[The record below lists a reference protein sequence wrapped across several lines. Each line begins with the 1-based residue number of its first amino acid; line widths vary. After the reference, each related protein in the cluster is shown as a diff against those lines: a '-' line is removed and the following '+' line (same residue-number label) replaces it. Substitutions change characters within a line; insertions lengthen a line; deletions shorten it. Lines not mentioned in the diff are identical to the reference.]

1 MLNVLYDNNI
11 VLSLKRYPILNS
23 TQLRN
28 FVQQLLHDQLPAEV
42 SHVQRSG
49 IFLRKE
55 EKDCLVCLERTVQ
68 KRACTQ
74 CKNCEFECS

>member
-11 VLSLKRYPILNS
+11 VLPLKRYPILIEELCS
-23 TQLRN
+23 TI
-28 FVQQLLHDQLPAEV
+28 FYDQLPAEV
-42 SHVQRSG
+42 PHVHRSG

-55 EKDCLVCLERTVQ
+55 EKDCLMCLERTVQ

-74 CKNCEFECS
+74 CKDCKFECS